1 MACYKRRKTRKRKRK
16 PTLCRHCRRLL
27 LLKNSPPLKRK
38 RAPRPSSAKSSVNN
52 SAAIDGAISGLINII
67 VQIPVNVGDST
78 TLNESDQNSISNA
91 V

>member
-1 MACYKRRKTRKRKRK
+1 MACYKRRIPRKRKRK

-27 LLKNSPPLKRK
+27 LKYGLPAKRK
-38 RAPRPSSAKSSVNN
+38 RAPRHPSVNSSVNN

-67 VQIPVNVGDST
+67 VQIPVNAGDST
-78 TLNESDQNSISNA
+78 SLNESDQSSVSNA